1 MNQDLENVVELQSTL
16 AHLHEAETRLH
27 GIPDWMQ
34 ELHKEHQA
42 RKTEIE
48 EVEKAAEEAARERR
62 EAEAAVSDAQET
74 LKKFQQQINKVT
86 NQREYGAVLQEID
99 TAKSQIKEFEE
110 KAFASLERWDA
121 HQKQLAEAREGFREL
136 DERYAAELARW
147 EQEKP
152 GVARQVAELQER
164 VASLKKQ
171 VPRGLLSQFERL
183 LARYPTGALAPVRA
197 FALPGRQREWH
208 CGACNYRVRPQAVVE
223 VHNGTGLAQCDA
235 CKRILYIEPEQP
247 AP

>member
-1 MNQDLENVVELQSTL
+1 VNQQLENIVELQSTL
-16 AHLHEAETRLH
+16 VHLQEAEARLH
-27 GIPDWMQ
+27 GIPDWMR
-34 ELHKEHQA
+34 ELHEEHQA

-48 EVEKAAEEAARERR
+48 DQEKAAEEAARERR
-62 EAEAAVSDAQET
+62 EAEAAVADAQET

-110 KAFASLERWDA
+110 KVFASLEGSET
-121 HQKQLAEAREGFREL
+121 HQKQLEAARESFREL

-152 GVARQVAELQER
+152 GVARQVAELRER
-164 VASLKKQ
+164 VASLKQK

-183 LARYPTGALAPVRA
+183 LARYPSGALAPVRA

-208 CGACNYRVRPQAVVE
+208 CGVCNYRVRPQTVVE

-235 CKRILYIEPEQP
+235 CKRILYLEPEEP
-247 AP
+247 VP